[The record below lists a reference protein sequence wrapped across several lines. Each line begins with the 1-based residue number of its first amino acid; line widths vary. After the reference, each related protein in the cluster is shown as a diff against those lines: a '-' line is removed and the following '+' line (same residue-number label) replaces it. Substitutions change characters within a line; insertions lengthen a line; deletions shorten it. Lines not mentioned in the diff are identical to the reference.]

1 MHKGESKLR
10 ENRVNQSILEYT
22 RKHLSRDRRNQKKL
36 VKKLD
41 VTIRTNWGNDRA
53 PRILYSP
60 RNEIS
65 NLARKRVIN
74 QCQMKQPP
82 DLDHSLSNCSR
93 RKTKELHTLR
103 TARRNT
109 CETNKPLEPRTTRY
123 RGHLVVSL
131 LSKTPRS
138 PHVHGSPVRDFSHHS
153 LHLSSSRSPSSS
165 RSASHLPTVQL
176 IKPLANDSL
185 TAS

>member
-82 DLDHSLSNCSR
+82 DLDHSLSNCSS

-131 LSKTPRS
+131 LSKLLAHLTYTGLPYETSRTTHFTSPRLAL
-138 PHVHGSPVRDFSHHS
+138 P
-153 LHLSSSRSPSSS
+153 PSF
-165 RSASHLPTVQL
+165 ALP
-176 IKPLANDSL
+176 L
-185 TAS
+185 TSQPYN

>member
-1 MHKGESKLR
+1 M
-10 ENRVNQSILEYT
+10 
-22 RKHLSRDRRNQKKL
+22 
-36 VKKLD
+36 KKLD

-82 DLDHSLSNCSR
+82 DLDRSLSNCSSR
-93 RKTKELHTLR
+93 ETKELHTLR

-123 RGHLVVSL
+123 RGLLAHLTYAG
-131 LSKTPRS
+131 LSYATSRAPHFTSPR
-138 PHVHGSPVRDFSHHS
+138 
-153 LHLSSSRSPSSS
+153 L
-165 RSASHLPTVQL
+165 ALPPRL
-176 IKPLANDSL
+176 ARPPRLALPLTSQPYN
-185 TAS
+185 

>member
-1 MHKGESKLR
+1 M
-10 ENRVNQSILEYT
+10 
-22 RKHLSRDRRNQKKL
+22 
-36 VKKLD
+36 KKLD

-60 RNEIS
+60 RKEIS

-82 DLDHSLSNCSR
+82 DLDHSLSNCSS
-93 RKTKELHTLR
+93 RKTKELYTLR

-131 LSKTPRS
+131 LSR
-138 PHVHGSPVRDFSHHS
+138 
-153 LHLSSSRSPSSS
+153 LLAHLSYGGPRTLLLATLTSPLLVSLSLLVS
-165 RSASHLPTVQL
+165 LYLSPPNRTTNQT
-176 IKPLANDSL
+176 AN
-185 TAS
+185 

>member
-131 LSKTPRS
+131 LSKLLAHLTTRVSRTRLLAPLTS
-138 PHVHGSPVRDFSHHS
+138 PLLVSLSLLVSLCLSPPNR
-153 LHLSSSRSPSSS
+153 
-165 RSASHLPTVQL
+165 TTNQ
-176 IKPLANDSL
+176 